1 MQLSTA
7 LVIGAYLLSAIS
19 SIPLVTGDEY
29 VGGTPH
35 DKPVNLDDDSF
46 QAAINDS
53 ANHFWFL
60 KFYAPWC
67 GHW

>member
-1 MQLSTA
+1 MKVSSA
-7 LVIGAYLLSAIS
+7 LVIGAYLLSAIQ
-19 SIPLVTGDEY
+19 LV
-29 VGGTPH
+29 VGEDVGATVH
-35 DKPVNLDDDSF
+35 DKPVNLDDASF
-46 QAAINDS
+46 QAAIDDP